1 MHAGL
6 LLAGCKAHLK
16 DPGSGTPAKRQ
27 LLAFV
32 LLECMQQPRLRSEA
46 CSQLVRGIA
55 DGHFG
60 SREVS
65 AMPGLLTST
74 QFRLLQDYLQFWRHD
89 SMTALLIVA
98 VLS

>member
-16 DPGSGTPAKRQ
+16 DPGSDAPGMKQ

-32 LLECMQQPRLRSEA
+32 LLECMQQPQLRSEA
-46 CSQLVRGIA
+46 CSQLVRGIV

-60 SREVS
+60 SSEVS
-65 AMPGLLTST
+65 AMTGLQTST
-74 QFRLLQDYLQFWRHD
+74 QFRLLQDYLQVW
-89 SMTALLIVA
+89 
-98 VLS
+98 

>member
-6 LLAGCKAHLK
+6 LLAGCKAHLR
-16 DPGSGTPAKRQ
+16 DPGGGTSAKRQ
-27 LLAFV
+27 LLAHV
-32 LLECMQQPRLRSEA
+32 LLECMQQPQLRSEA

-65 AMPGLLTST
+65 AATGLLTSR
-74 QFRLLQDYLQFWRHD
+74 QFRLLQDYVQVW
-89 SMTALLIVA
+89 
-98 VLS
+98 